1 MHFPTVNFSIIGVVN
16 SCFKE
21 KFGIPRQSG
30 LVKSS
35 SAVIELV
42 SPYNVADAVDGLE
55 LSSHIWVHFLFH
67 ANTCRDW
74 KAKVRPPRLG
84 GNASMGVFATRSPI
98 RPNPLGLSVV
108 KLNDVVVQK
117 KMRGMSVQLHIA
129 EHDLLEGTPVLD
141 IKPYIPY
148 ADSLPDAVNRF
159 ASAEPKQYLV
169 EFSVSA
175 QAVCASALA
184 IALQLQ
190 SLIVQVLAQ
199 DPRPAYQKN
208 DSNKLYGMR
217 LHDWNV
223 RWRVMLLQGEQYMFV
238 EIIEVLAESL

>member
-1 MHFPTVNFSIIGVVN
+1 MDFPTVNFSIIGVVS

-21 KFGIPRQSG
+21 KFGIPRQPG

-35 SAVIELV
+35 SAVIELL
-42 SPYNVADAVDGLE
+42 SPYNNVDAVDGLE
-55 LSSHIWVHFLFH
+55 LTSHIWVHFLFH
-67 ANTCRDW
+67 ANAGRDW

-108 KLNDVVVQK
+108 RLQNVVVQK

-129 EHDLLEGTPVLD
+129 EHDLLDGTPVLD

-148 ADSLPDAVNRF
+148 ADSLPYAVNGF
-159 ASAEPKQYLV
+159 AGTEPKQYAV
-169 EFSVSA
+169 VFSISA
-175 QAVCASALA
+175 QAVCASARA

-208 DSNKLYGMR
+208 DSNKLYGVR

-223 RWRVMLLQGEQYMFV
+223 RWRVEVLQGEQYMFV
-238 EIIEVLAESL
+238 EVIETLAEPL